1 MRITQTR
8 MAIPIFVGI
17 AFGIFFITSCTS
29 TGFLNKSD
37 NSSDESDREASLEE
51 IQTQIEKDPDNS
63 DLKIE
68 KLEILFD
75 IARNNPSPLLR
86 QPYYRNMYDTAMEI
100 SYQSDSHSAEID
112 QKLNQAWSFE
122 QGQGVSLLQ
131 QDETENFEL
140 HLNTIVAHFDNAIT
154 VQPDS
159 MVTYTLKAT
168 TLYESGQIEDA
179 IQTLEK
185 AITTGD
191 QTDLQIQEKLAY
203 MHLEV
208 GNLDRSIE
216 IYKELALENFSDSN
230 VQNGLVNA
238 YVLNE
243 QHEEAVEVLR
253 ELTETYPNQPE
264 YQEAL
269 ATELFFIFEKDAA
282 DFLANP
288 GISQSNSENLLNL
301 LREVDVIFSELQEKI
316 PTAEEGTE
324 RMASFYTQAANTAS
338 DLANVTN
345 GDIQNSFNQIEIDFY
360 NQSLP
365 LWLKLAELQPE
376 NIEYRE
382 NLYQLY
388 LELDMEDEAQSIE
401 QSLNF

>member
-8 MAIPIFVGI
+8 MVIPIFIGI

-29 TGFLNKSD
+29 TDFLN
-37 NSSDESDREASLEE
+37 ESDRETSLEE
-51 IQTQIEKDPDNS
+51 IQTQIEQDPDNS

-68 KLEILFD
+68 KLDILFD
-75 IARNNPSPLLR
+75 LARNNPSPLLR
-86 QPYYRNMYDTAMEI
+86 KPYYRNMYDTAMEI
-100 SYQSDSHSAEID
+100 SYQTDSQSAEID

-122 QGQGVSLLQ
+122 QGQAVSLLQ
-131 QDETENFEL
+131 TDDTENFEQ

-159 MVTYTLKAT
+159 LVTYTLKAT
-168 TLYESGQIEDA
+168 TLYEGGQIEDA
-179 IQTLEK
+179 IQTLEM
-185 AITTGD
+185 AISTGE
-191 QTDLQIQEKLAY
+191 QTDPQIQEKLAY

-216 IYKELALENFSDSN
+216 LYKELALENISDSN

-253 ELTETYPNQPE
+253 ELAETYPNRPE
-264 YQEAL
+264 YQETL
-269 ATELFFIFEKDAA
+269 ATELFFIFEKNSA
-282 DFLANP
+282 DFIAEP
-288 GISQSNSENLLNL
+288 GTSHTDPENLLNL
-301 LREVDVIFSELQEKI
+301 LHEIDVIFSDLQEEL
-316 PTAEEGTE
+316 PSAEEGTE
-324 RMASFYTQAANTAS
+324 RMASFYTHAANTAS

-345 GDIQNSFNQIEIDFY
+345 GDIQQSFNQIEIDFY
-360 NQSLP
+360 NQALP
-365 LWLKLAELQPE
+365 LWQKLAELQPE

-382 NLYQLY
+382 NLYQIY

-401 QSLNF
+401 RSLNF